1 MTPQQHYKK
10 VKDRRSGRIW
20 EVISIRVTD
29 FEFLL
34 AQIFNLIP
42 LQEKLGGTNPI
53 KCDKILALTLRYL
66 ATGESFQSL
75 SRISLNLVS
84 YIIKSCCK
92 AIVERMASA
101 FVKVPSTKAEWV
113 DISRK
118 FPVYCY
124 TRFGG
129 NRREIYL
136 FHIYDGSFYYN
147 YKHSHFIILI
157 AIKHPQYDCLH
168 VDVKSNGRV
177 NDSGI

>member
-20 EVISIRVTD
+20 EIISIRVTD

-66 ATGESFQSL
+66 ATGESLQSL

-118 FPVYCY
+118 FKEVPHALGAIDGKYIC
-124 TRFGG
+124 F
-129 NRREIYL
+129 IYMVAP
-136 FHIYDGSFYYN
+136 
-147 YKHSHFIILI
+147 FITTTNTLI
-157 AIKHPQYDCLH
+157 
-168 VDVKSNGRV
+168 S
-177 NDSGI
+177 